1 MKREFGLLV
10 AALAAC
16 GGIATS
22 PDSGISDGSADVPSS
37 FDDAGLSDCYSAQGH
52 RVCRGTHQ
60 CPEPEATC
68 GVCFKWGRFIDASID
83 DPTVGICSKGTGF
96 TSDGCYLAPDGNV
109 CFSFQDLPG
118 IFGFLTAPYATAI
131 LFLNNGGSIE
141 RVRYADGSV
150 FTGTPL
156 PQPLSCPTLPVGRV
170 CGGNCGG
177 CADGEICHGRSPTHP
192 YSYCIPIKGTSHGCD
207 PKSPKCDPDEGCFIL
222 DDGGAP
228 TAVSGFCVPVGMCK
242 DLAQNLPGG
251 GTCLAP

>member
-1 MKREFGLLV
+1 MKRGFRLLV
-10 AALAAC
+10 VAFAAC

-22 PDSGISDGSADVPSS
+22 PDGGISDGSSDVPSS

-60 CPEPEATC
+60 CPEPQTAC
-68 GVCFKWGRFIDASID
+68 GVCFKWGTVSGIDVN
-83 DPTVGICSKGTGF
+83 DPGVGICSNATGF

-118 IFGFLTAPYATAI
+118 IFDSLTAPYPTAI

-141 RVRYADGSV
+141 RIRYADGSV
-150 FTGTPL
+150 FTGAPL
-156 PQPLSCPTLPVGRV
+156 PQPLSCPTLPVGKL

-192 YSYCIPIKGTSHGCD
+192 YSYCIPLKGTSHGCHT
-207 PKSPKCDPDEGCFIL
+207 KSPKCDSGEGCFIL

-228 TAVSGFCVPVGMCK
+228 TEVGGFCVAVGLCK